1 MNKKNIIA
9 GGIGVVLAGLAA
21 TGLVGWQAEHRRA
34 EALETQVAELQRQE
48 KRSAVD
54 RSVSAQME
62 EIAFEQKII
71 SDEQREKAIQQTRV
85 ANEMRERSEIERQN
99 AIIAERN
106 AVASEKKAL
115 EASALAENQRQ
126 IAEHQRIQ
134 AELAKS
140 IADTLSYVALARS
153 LGSLSSIQAQVGN
166 TELADLLAYS
176 SYLFGNRYQG
186 DVYYPA
192 IFQSLMTSS
201 QSMRSWPKH
210 NGALTALAYM
220 SKDDDRMV
228 TVSTYGEIMIH
239 KKVGEDLQSQTI
251 LSDKSFDFRDLFV
264 DDEVIYAISRS
275 GQLVIIDNGEIK
287 ILPLTDLD
295 FPMKITDMDK
305 DNLLLVGDHG
315 IALYDKQRKIVVNT
329 RELTFKVTAVSRY
342 DYLPLLFDDQGRQHL
357 VKNIHELETSDVPFK
372 GKVTA
377 FASSKNTK
385 QRAYGM
391 SDGTI
396 YLYNERNG
404 KITKLEGHLS
414 RISRLKMNGP
424 SLYSASYDNSVK
436 LWNTGSEKID
446 PMTLISTNSWIMD
459 FTFDSSKQFAWIGD
473 YNGNL
478 YEVLLSVPEMVERI
492 SKKLKR
498 DFTKEEWN
506 YYIGNNVPYESFKK

>member
-1 MNKKNIIA
+1 MNKKSIIA

-21 TGLVGWQAEHRRA
+21 TGMAGWMAEHQHVKDL
-34 EALETQVAELQRQE
+34 EAQVAELQRQE
-48 KRSAVD
+48 KRSAID

-71 SDEQREKAIQQTRV
+71 SDEQREKALQQTRV

-99 AIIAERN
+99 ALAAEQS
-106 AVASEKKAL
+106 AVASEKRAL
-115 EASALAENQRQ
+115 EASALAESQRQ
-126 IAEHQRIQ
+126 MAEHQRIQ

-166 TELADLLAYS
+166 TELGDLLAYS
-176 SYLFGNRYQG
+176 SYLFVNRYQG

-210 NGALTALAYM
+210 NGALMVLAYLPQEDN
-220 SKDDDRMV
+220 SMV
-228 TVSTYGEIMIH
+228 TASTYGEIMIH
-239 KKVGEDLQSQTI
+239 KKVGEELKSQI
-251 LSDKSFDFRDLFV
+251 LLSDNLYDFRDV
-264 DDEVIYAISRS
+264 YVEDGVIYAISRS
-275 GQLVIIDNGEIK
+275 SHLVIINHDETK
-287 ILPLTDLD
+287 ILPLPELD
-295 FPMKITDMDK
+295 FPMKIAEMDK
-305 DNLLLVGDHG
+305 NSLLLVGNHG
-315 IALYDKQRKIVVNT
+315 LALYDKQRKMVVNT
-329 RELTFKVTAVSRY
+329 HELPFKLTTVSRY
-342 DYLPLLFDDQGRQHL
+342 NDLPLLFDDQGRQHL
-357 VKNIHELETSDVPFK
+357 VKGIYDLETTDVPFK

-377 FASSKNTK
+377 FASSKRTR

-391 SDGTI
+391 NDGTI

-414 RISRLKMNGP
+414 RISDLELYGS
-424 SLYSASYDNSVK
+424 SLYSSSYDNSVR
-436 LWNTGSEKID
+436 LWNTESEKID
-446 PMTLISTNSWIMD
+446 PMTLISTNAWIMD
-459 FTFDSSKQFAWIGD
+459 FTFDSSRQYAWIGD

-478 YEVLLSVPEMVERI
+478 YEVLLSVPIMVERI

-498 DFTKEEWN
+498 DLTKEEWN
-506 YYIGNNVPYESFKK
+506 YYIGDKVPYESFKK

>member
-1 MNKKNIIA
+1 M
-9 GGIGVVLAGLAA
+9 LAGLAA

-34 EALETQVAELQRQE
+34 EDLEKQVAELQRHE

-62 EIAFEQKII
+62 KIAFEQKII
-71 SDEQREKAIQQTRV
+71 SDEQRENAIQQTRV
-85 ANEMRERSEIERQN
+85 ANEMRERSEIERHN
-99 AIIAERN
+99 ALIAERN

-115 EASALAENQRQ
+115 EASALAESQRQ

-140 IADTLSYVALARS
+140 IADTMSYVALARS
-153 LGSLSSIQAQVGN
+153 LGSLSSLQAQVGN

-176 SYLFGNRYQG
+176 SYHFANRYQG
-186 DVYYPA
+186 DIYYPA
-192 IFQSLMTSS
+192 IFQSLMTAS
-201 QSMRSWPKH
+201 QSMRSWPIH
-210 NGALTALAYM
+210 NGSIRGWAYM
-220 SKDDDRMV
+220 SDNDDRMV
-228 TVSTYGEIMIH
+228 TISTYGEIMMH
-239 KKVGEDLQSQTI
+239 KKVGEELQSQTL
-251 LSDKSFDFRDLFV
+251 LSDKTFDFRDLFV
-264 DDEVIYAISRS
+264 VDNVIYAISRS
-275 GQLVIIDNGEIK
+275 GHLVTIDQGETR
-287 ILPLTDLD
+287 ILPLPDLD
-295 FPMKITDMDK
+295 FPMKITMMGDH
-305 DNLLLVGDHG
+305 NLLLVGEHG
-315 IALYDKQRKIVVNT
+315 LALYDKQRGLVVNT
-329 RELTFKVTAVSRY
+329 RELPFKLTTMALY
-342 DYLPLLFDDQGRQHL
+342 NNLPLLFDDQGRQHL
-357 VKNIHELETSDVPFK
+357 VKSIHDLETSDVPFK

-377 FASSKNTK
+377 FASSKNTR

-404 KITKLEGHLS
+404 KMTKLEGHLS
-414 RISRLKMNGP
+414 RISKLKINGS
-424 SLYSASYDNSVK
+424 SLYSSSYDNSVR
-436 LWNTGSEKID
+436 LWNTNSEKID

-478 YEVLLSVPEMVERI
+478 YEVLLSVPMMVERI
-492 SKKLKR
+492 NKKLTR

>member
-1 MNKKNIIA
+1 MNRRYLIA
-9 GGIGVVLAGLAA
+9 GGLGALLIASTAV
-21 TGLVGWQAEHRRA
+21 GLVGWQAEHRRVK
-34 EALETQVAELQRQE
+34 ALESLVGELQRKE

-54 RSVSAQME
+54 RSISAQME
-62 EIAFEQKII
+62 EIAFEQMII
-71 SDEQREKAIQQTRV
+71 SDEQREKALQQTRV

-99 AIIAERN
+99 AIAAEQS

-115 EASALAENQRQ
+115 EASALAESQRQ

-166 TELADLLAYS
+166 TELGDLLAYS
-176 SYLFGNRYQG
+176 SYLFVNRYHG
-186 DVYYPA
+186 DVHYPA

-210 NGALTALAYM
+210 NGALMALAYL
-220 SKDDDRMV
+220 SKDDNRMV

-239 KKVGEDLQSQTI
+239 KKVGEELQSQI
-251 LSDKSFDFRDLFV
+251 LWNDNNYDFRDLYV
-264 DDEVIYAISRS
+264 DDGVVYAISRS
-275 GQLVIIDNGEIK
+275 GHLIIIDHGETK
-287 ILPLTDLD
+287 ILPLPDFD
-295 FPMKITDMDK
+295 FPMKITEMDK
-305 DNLLLVGDHG
+305 NSLLLVGDHG
-315 IALYDKQRKIVVNT
+315 IALYDKQRKLVVNT
-329 RELTFKVTAVSRY
+329 RELPFKLTTVSRY

-357 VKNIHELETSDVPFK
+357 VKSIYELETTDVPFK

-414 RISRLKMNGP
+414 RISKLKLNGS
-424 SLYSASYDNSVK
+424 SLYSSSYDNSVR
-436 LWNTGSEKID
+436 LWNTESEKID
-446 PMTLISTNSWIMD
+446 PMTLVSTNSWIMD
-459 FTFDSSKQFAWIGD
+459 FTFDSSKQYAWIGD

-478 YEVLLSVPEMVERI
+478 YEVLLSAPMMVERI

-506 YYIGNNVPYESFKK
+506 YYIGNKVPYESFMK

>member
-1 MNKKNIIA
+1 MNRRYLIA
-9 GGIGVVLAGLAA
+9 GGLGALLIASTAV
-21 TGLVGWQAEHRRA
+21 GLVGWQAEHRRVK
-34 EALETQVAELQRQE
+34 ALESLVGELQRKE

-54 RSVSAQME
+54 RSISAQME
-62 EIAFEQKII
+62 EIAFEQMII
-71 SDEQREKAIQQTRV
+71 SDEQREKALQQTRV

-99 AIIAERN
+99 ALMAERN

-115 EASALAENQRQ
+115 EASALAESQRQ

-176 SYLFGNRYQG
+176 SYLFVNRYHG

-210 NGALTALAYM
+210 NGSLMALAYLPEND
-220 SKDDDRMV
+220 SRMV
-228 TVSTYGEIMIH
+228 TVSTYGEIMVH
-239 KKVGEDLQSQTI
+239 EKVGDNLQSLTL
-251 LSDKSFDFRDLFV
+251 LSDNTLDFRDLYLE
-264 DDEVIYAISRS
+264 DEVVYAISRS
-275 GQLVIIDNGEIK
+275 GHLVIIDKGEIK
-287 ILPLTDLD
+287 ILPLPDLD
-295 FPMKITDMDK
+295 LPMKITDMDS

-315 IALYDKQRKIVVNT
+315 MALYEKQRKMVVNT
-329 RELTFKVTAVSRY
+329 REFPFKVTTVSRY
-342 DYLPLLFDDQGRQHL
+342 DYRPLLFDDQGRQHL
-357 VKNIHELETSDVPFK
+357 VKGFYELQTDDVPFK
-372 GKVTA
+372 GRVTA
-377 FASSKNTK
+377 FASSKNTR

-396 YLYNERNG
+396 WLYNERTG

-414 RISRLKMNGP
+414 RISRLKFNGP
-424 SLYSASYDNSVK
+424 SLYSASYDNSVR
-436 LWNTGSEKID
+436 LWNTSSEKID
-446 PMTLISTNSWIMD
+446 PMTLISTNSWMMD
-459 FTFDSSKQFAWIGD
+459 FTFDNSKQFAWMGD

-478 YEVLLSVPEMVERI
+478 SEVLLSVPEMVERI
-492 SKKLKR
+492 SRKLKR
-498 DFTKEEWN
+498 DFTREEWN
-506 YYIGNNVPYESFKK
+506 YYIGSNVPYESFRK